1 MYCEGAQK
9 QDIMKTKNI
18 IAIAI
23 IAILSSIFAAPVNG
37 QQVYIL
43 SPAKYKALSDSL
55 KASSRGRAK
64 TRALNPDNG
73 RRALHLAGG
82 VSYNALTKSPEANL
96 SLGYQLGKNGGFEFG
111 AQAASDFN
119 RFTAEVYAKQNLGI
133 YTAESVLIPAL
144 RMGVG
149 ACDQDM
155 YFGKQ
160 TEGSSWIAV
169 AAPRMAFCA
178 SAEFDLKWKPSKK
191 EPRLY
196 LEGFCGY
203 RITPSWG
210 KAMKTGEV
218 HADGNLQN
226 IASPLE
232 KKFGYFY
239 AGVRI
244 GWALYRVK

>member
-1 MYCEGAQK
+1 M
-9 QDIMKTKNI
+9 KNI
-18 IAIAI
+18 KNMIALVAI
-23 IAILSSIFAAPVNG
+23 IILSSIFAAPANG
-37 QQVYIL
+37 QQVYVL
-43 SPAKYKALSDSL
+43 SPAKYKTLSDSL
-55 KASSRGRAK
+55 KANTKGRAK
-64 TRALNPDNG
+64 VRALNPDNG

-82 VSYNALTKSPEANL
+82 CYFNSLTKSAEATL
-96 SLGYQLGKNGGFEFG
+96 SLGYQLGKTGGFEFG

-119 RFTAEVYAKQNLGI
+119 RFTAEAYVKQNLGV
-133 YTAESVLIPAL
+133 YTAESALIPAL
-144 RMGVG
+144 RIGVG

-155 YFGKQ
+155 YFGKK

-178 SAEFDLKWKPSKK
+178 SAEVDLKWKPSKK

-196 LEGFCGY
+196 VEGFCGY

-218 HADGNLQN
+218 HADKNLQR

-239 AGVRI
+239 AGARI

>member
-1 MYCEGAQK
+1 MRAL
-9 QDIMKTKNI
+9 NI

-23 IAILSSIFAAPVNG
+23 IAILSSIFAAPMRA
-37 QQVYIL
+37 QQVVVL
-43 SPAKYKALSDSL
+43 SPEKYKALSDSL
-55 KASSRGRAK
+55 KASSRDRAK
-64 TRALNPDNG
+64 VRALNPDNG

-82 VSYNALTKSPEANL
+82 CYFNSLTKSAEATL
-96 SLGYQLGKNGGFEFG
+96 SLGYQLGKTGGFEFG
-111 AQAASDFN
+111 AQASSDFH
-119 RFTAEVYAKQNLGI
+119 RFTAEAYVKQNLGV
-133 YTAESVLIPAL
+133 YTAESALIPAL
-144 RMGVG
+144 RIGVG

-160 TEGSSWIAV
+160 IEGSSWIAV

-203 RITPSWG
+203 RLTPSWG

-218 HADGNLQN
+218 HADSDLQN
-226 IASPLE
+226 IDSPF
-232 KKFGYFY
+232 KNKFGGPY
-239 AGVRI
+239 AGASI
-244 GWALYRVK
+244 GWTLYRRK

>member
-1 MYCEGAQK
+1 M
-9 QDIMKTKNI
+9 
-18 IAIAI
+18 IALVAI
-23 IAILSSIFAAPVNG
+23 IILSSIFAAPVYS
-37 QQVYIL
+37 QQVVVL
-43 SPAKYKALSDSL
+43 STAKYKALSDSL
-55 KASSRGRAK
+55 KASSRDRAK
-64 TRALNPDNG
+64 VRALNPDNG

-82 VSYNALTKSPEANL
+82 CYFNSLTKSAEATL
-96 SLGYQLGKNGGFEFG
+96 SLGYQLGKTGGFEFG

-119 RFTAEVYAKQNLGI
+119 RFTAEAYVKQNLGV
-133 YTAESVLIPAL
+133 YTAESALIPAL
-144 RMGVG
+144 RIGVG

-155 YFGKQ
+155 YFGKK

-196 LEGFCGY
+196 VEGFCGY

-218 HADGNLQN
+218 HADSGLQS
-226 IASPLE
+226 IASPLD

-239 AGVRI
+239 AGARI

>member
-1 MYCEGAQK
+1 
-9 QDIMKTKNI
+9 MKTKNI

-218 HADGNLQN
+218 HADGDLQN